1 MQAGAWPLYGMLEL
15 WTANEVFQAK
25 ENIHFAMELEPSPWL
40 LVGGNNR
47 HRFVIPDG
55 LMNDAMC
62 EDMWRKLFILWATKT
77 GIYEEDS
84 ESWCNCTFWSVS

>member
-15 WTANEVFQAK
+15 WTANEVCQAR
-25 ENIHFAMELEPSPWL
+25 ENIHFTMELESSPQL

-55 LMNDAMC
+55 LMNGAIF
-62 EDMWRKLFILWATKT
+62 EDMWRRWFTLWATKT

-84 ESWCNCTFWSVS
+84 ESWCNCTFCPVS

>member
-1 MQAGAWPLYGMLEL
+1 MLEL

-25 ENIHFAMELEPSPWL
+25 ENIHFAMELEPSPQL

-47 HRFVIPDG
+47 QRFVIPDG
-55 LMNDAMC
+55 LMNGAIC
-62 EDMWRKLFILWATKT
+62 EDMWRRWFTLWATKT

-84 ESWCNCTFWSVS
+84 ES